1 MSVKDHPGVYIPP
14 PLIYAGTFFLS
25 IALQKLMPINSSGLS
40 GNRIAGWVCIAC
52 YLFIFLPAVNRFIRS
67 KNTLVTIKPASSL
80 ETSGIY
86 SFTRNPMYL
95 SLMFLYC
102 GIAFFK
108 GNSWTFLLIPILI
121 LAVQYYVISREEK
134 YLLRTFG
141 KEYDR
146 YRRKVRR
153 WI

>member
-14 PLIYAGTFFLS
+14 PLIYAGSFFLS
-25 IALQKLMPINSSGLS
+25 LALQKLIPINSSWTS
-40 GNRIAGWVCIAC
+40 GNKMAGLVCIAC
-52 YLFIFLPAVNRFIRS
+52 YLFLFLPAMIRFIRS

-80 ETSGIY
+80 ETCGIY
-86 SFTRNPMYL
+86 SFSRNPMYL
-95 SLMFLYC
+95 SLLFLYG

-108 GNSWTFLLIPILI
+108 GNSWTFLLIPFLI
-121 LAVQYYVISREEK
+121 LAVQYYVISKEEK

-141 KEYDR
+141 NEYDH
-146 YRRKVRR
+146 YKKKVRR

>member
-14 PLIYAGTFFLS
+14 PLIYAGAFFLS
-25 IALQKLMPINSSGLS
+25 IALQRLMPINSSWLS
-40 GNRIAGWVCIAC
+40 GNRIAGLFCIAC
-52 YLFIFLPAVNRFIRS
+52 YLIFFLPAIIRFIRS

-95 SLMFLYC
+95 SLLFLYS

-108 GNSWTFLLIPILI
+108 GNAWTFLLIPVLI
-121 LAVQYYVISREEK
+121 LAVQSYVISKEEK

-141 KEYDR
+141 NDYVD
-146 YRRKVRR
+146 YRKRVRR
-153 WI
+153 WL

>member
-14 PLIYAGTFFLS
+14 PLIYAGSFILS
-25 IALQKLMPINSSGLS
+25 IALQKLMPINSSWIS
-40 GNRIAGWVCIAC
+40 GNGVAGWICIAC
-52 YLFIFLPAVNRFIRS
+52 YLFLFLPAMIRFIRS

-95 SLMFLYC
+95 SLLFLYF

-108 GNSWTFLLIPILI
+108 GNSWTFLLIPFLI
-121 LAVQYYVISREEK
+121 LAVQYYVISKEEK

-141 KEYDR
+141 NEYDH
-146 YRRKVRR
+146 YKKKVRR